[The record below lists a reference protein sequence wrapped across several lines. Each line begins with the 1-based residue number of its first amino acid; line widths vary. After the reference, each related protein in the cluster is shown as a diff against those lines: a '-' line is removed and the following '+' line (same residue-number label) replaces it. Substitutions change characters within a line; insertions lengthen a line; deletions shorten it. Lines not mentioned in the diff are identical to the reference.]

1 MTTKNFDDVLTTTRD
16 ARGVVTLTL
25 NDPARFNALGAE
37 MLSALQQAL
46 DDAGRDESVRVV
58 VLAAAGKAFCAGHNL
73 KDMAANPELAY
84 YQKLFA
90 QCSRMMLT
98 IHKLPVPVIARVQGM
113 ATAAGCQ
120 LVAQCDLAV
129 AADSASFATS
139 GIHYGLFCATPSVP
153 LVRNVPAKRAM
164 EMLLTGDF
172 IDAPTALA
180 QGLLNRVV
188 PADALDAEVEKLVES
203 ILQKPR
209 VAVAM
214 GKALVYQQ
222 RELGIDAA
230 YQLAGQTMAT
240 TETPMLEDVGRW
252 AEAFLRPTVLVE
264 FAALAACLGLAWLL
278 VSLLQR
284 GLHRGDPR
292 SILFGTRIVDGALF
306 PLALLC
312 LAYVARTVL
321 LQWVPL
327 AVFKVAVPVL
337 VSLVVIRIG
346 VKVLQVAYPDAA
358 WVRPIERSISWL
370 AWLGMVLWVTGLLP
384 LVLEE

>member
-16 ARGVVTLTL
+16 ARGVLTLTL

-37 MLSALQQAL
+37 MLSALQLAL
-46 DDAGRDESVRVV
+46 DDAGRDEAVRVV

-90 QCSRMMLT
+90 QCSRVMLA

-172 IDAPTALA
+172 IDAATALD
-180 QGLLNRVV
+180 QGLVNRVV
-188 PADALDAEVEKLVES
+188 PADALDAEIEQLVQS

-222 RELGIDAA
+222 RELGLDAA
-230 YQLAGQTMAT
+230 YQLAGQAMAANMMD
-240 TETPMLEDVGRW
+240 EAAQEGARAF
-252 AEAFLRPTVLVE
+252 AEKRQP
-264 FAALAACLGLAWLL
+264 AWK
-278 VSLLQR
+278 R
-284 GLHRGDPR
+284 
-292 SILFGTRIVDGALF
+292 
-306 PLALLC
+306 
-312 LAYVARTVL
+312 
-321 LQWVPL
+321 
-327 AVFKVAVPVL
+327 
-337 VSLVVIRIG
+337 
-346 VKVLQVAYPDAA
+346 
-358 WVRPIERSISWL
+358 
-370 AWLGMVLWVTGLLP
+370 
-384 LVLEE
+384 